1 MSNTQ
6 PFRRNMPTKHSYRN
20 LATLTLRERELLVV
34 LAAHGNY
41 AGVAKALGLKRA
53 NISERFAMI
62 RKKLCVATNEAAIE
76 AGLSRN
82 ENMEG
87 TKS

>member
-1 MSNTQ
+1 
-6 PFRRNMPTKHSYRN
+6 
-20 LATLTLRERELLVV
+20 
-34 LAAHGNY
+34 
-41 AGVAKALGLKRA
+41 
-53 NISERFAMI
+53 MI
-62 RKKLCVATNEAAIE
+62 REKLCVATNEAAIE

>member
-1 MSNTQ
+1 
-6 PFRRNMPTKHSYRN
+6 
-20 LATLTLRERELLVV
+20 
-34 LAAHGNY
+34 
-41 AGVAKALGLKRA
+41 
-53 NISERFAMI
+53 MI
-62 RKKLCVATNEAAIE
+62 REKLCVATNEKAIE